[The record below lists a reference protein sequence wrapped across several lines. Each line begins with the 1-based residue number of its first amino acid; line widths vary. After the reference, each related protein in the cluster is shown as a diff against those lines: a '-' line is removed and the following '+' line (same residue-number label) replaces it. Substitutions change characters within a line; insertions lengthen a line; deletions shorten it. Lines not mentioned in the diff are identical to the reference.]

1 MEPISDRC
9 YDLIVC
15 NPPYV
20 DAETMTTLP
29 TEYRHEPAIAFAG
42 GEDGLTVVRRLLADV
57 EPRLMG
63 GGSLLVEVGAAA
75 SQVELAWPTVPFTW
89 LVSGNGEPVIFLLSK
104 EELRLHQHKFA
115 KC

>member
-1 MEPISDRC
+1 M
-9 YDLIVC
+9 
-15 NPPYV
+15 
-20 DAETMTTLP
+20 ATLP

>member
-1 MEPISDRC
+1 RC

-42 GEDGLTVVRRLLADV
+42 GQDGLAVVRRLLADV

-63 GGSLLVEVGAAA
+63 GAVRCL
-75 SQVELAWPTVPFTW
+75 
-89 LVSGNGEPVIFLLSK
+89 
-104 EELRLHQHKFA
+104 
-115 KC
+115 